1 MGKKFGY
8 DYTLIIATVV
18 ILLAIGVIS
27 LYGIGYYHQATEE
40 DPQWTGGEKHAEYLE
55 IMNKYT
61 FPSVVALLV
70 VLGLCIPKRVVPRD
84 VLKRISGLLVG
95 VTLLLYIIRDITWG
109 LGFLLIM
116 AIVVQTASL
125 ALTLLKR
132 GRLVYEK
139 EGYLVQLG
147 SALLHL
153 GVIILIFDIAMLR
166 SHAQHINIFWV
177 STILVLLG
185 MFLSF
190 YGRTDPRNW
199 LSAIKS

>member
-1 MGKKFGY
+1 MGKRRGY

-18 ILLAIGVIS
+18 TLLAIGVIS
-27 LYGIGYYHQATEE
+27 LYGIGYYHNAGEE
-40 DPQWTGGEKHAEYLE
+40 DPQWTQGQKHAEYLE
-55 IMNKYT
+55 MMNKYT
-61 FPSVVALLV
+61 FPSVAALLI

-84 VLKRISGLLVG
+84 VLKLISGLLVG
-95 VTLLLYIIRDITWG
+95 VTLLLCIVRDITWG
-109 LGFLLIM
+109 LGFLLLL
-116 AIVVQTASL
+116 AIVLQTASL

-153 GVIILIFDIAMLR
+153 GVIILIFDVALLR
-166 SHAQHINIFWV
+166 GHAQHISIFWV
-177 STILVLLG
+177 STILVLVG

-190 YGRTDPRNW
+190 YGRTDLRSW
-199 LSAIKS
+199 LFAIKS